1 MVLLVCCTDTGFGRE
16 SLIEGR
22 MNARVQ
28 VIDNVRSVLYT
39 LCGECLISAYED
51 GRIVSNDADLR

>member
-28 VIDNVRSVLYT
+28 VIDNVHSVLYT